1 MGEIIKGELDNPTIK
16 DMPLSIRNTTTQ
28 KLSNGRHGN
37 HYKLTRTNV
46 SIKHS
51 IKQ

>member
-1 MGEIIKGELDNPTIK
+1 MEETIKGELDNPTIK
-16 DMPLSIRNTTTQ
+16 DMPLSIMNTTTQ
-28 KLSNGRHGN
+28 KLSNRRHGN
-37 HYKLTRTNV
+37 HYKLSRINV